1 MIRAVL
7 ALVATVAGLVF
18 IFTFRPVAPTAEPLI
33 VLVAPDGATELDPKK
48 PGQIDDDPKFGEPK
62 LVGAELGDAD
72 LGGGLDVAGLPDGT
86 HTGSTVEILGDH
98 GTVQVSVTIA
108 GGRIVTVDAVHHPT
122 SPRSAEISGQAL
134 PLLREAVLTTQDV
147 PVGVVSGATAV
158 SMAFRDSLLTVTG

>member
-33 VLVAPDGATELDPKK
+33 VLVAPDGAELDPKK
-48 PGQIDDDPKFGEPK
+48 PGQIDDPKFGDPK
-62 LVGAELGDAD
+62 LTDATVGRPD

-86 HTGSTVEILGDH
+86 HTGSTVEILGGH
-98 GTVQVSVTIA
+98 GTIQVSVTIA
-108 GGRIVTVDAVHHPT
+108 AGRIVTVDAVHHPT